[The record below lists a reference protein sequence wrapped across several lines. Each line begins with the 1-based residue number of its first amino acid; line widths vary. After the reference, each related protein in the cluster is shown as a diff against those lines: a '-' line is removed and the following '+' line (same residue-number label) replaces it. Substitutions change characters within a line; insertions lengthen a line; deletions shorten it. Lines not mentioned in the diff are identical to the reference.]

1 MFVCIEIMT
10 IFDAEK
16 TPWQNARHVL
26 RHIFIQ
32 TAIQTTKPDAMRR
45 FLLSI
50 VAFALALTASAQ
62 ASVQQQQEKYSV
74 VECNPIMVKHS
85 GAVSKAPRKIASNQR
100 WVGYYSS
107 DALADYGMGVP
118 SYPGENK
125 VAIYLTES
133 ILKPY
138 IGMKIVGIR
147 FGLCADI
154 GQSSVFL
161 SQIKDGYPDQV
172 LTYTY
177 VQNGVTGWN
186 EETFPKP
193 YTIKAGEELVA
204 GFEYTQ
210 YDDDEDHSYPF
221 SAVAEGDGSTPI
233 WFWCSKNGTDYSWLQ
248 FTAGGKSMSIQV
260 LVEGDFPD
268 YSVKPYSFKTVRG
281 MVGGTA
287 VANVKVDNYSAY
299 NISKIGYVVTVDGVA
314 GAERTAVVDG
324 GIARGKSGYFMADV
338 PCGTTEGVKDVTVEV
353 TKVDGNNNE
362 NTDRVAKGKL
372 NVSSTRFARNLCIE
386 EFTTEK
392 CPNCPRVAG
401 YLHKYLEKA
410 DLSRVYVVCHHAAFY
425 TDWLTQPCDEDLTYL
440 FNDAGSTYAPA
451 MMFNREPDF
460 KSAYASGEMDNVTI
474 PSSADD
480 IELLAQYYLNS
491 TDADVKLN
499 MKVAYDEGNN
509 LYKIT
514 VSGESNNVF
523 DKESARLT
531 LYMTEDNIAA
541 KSQAGGGSNFVHQHV
556 IRQYNTSWGE
566 PITWN
571 GNSFSQTFEWEVDDT
586 WKKEDIKL
594 VALVNK
600 YNRKDVLDN
609 RIENSI
615 GLSLSEATSIQTLD
629 ADENAVEVARYN
641 AAGQRINGKQ
651 KGLNIVKLSNGT
663 TLKVVVK

>member
-1 MFVCIEIMT
+1 MKKILLT
-10 IFDAEK
+10 IA
-16 TPWQNARHVL
+16 
-26 RHIFIQ
+26 
-32 TAIQTTKPDAMRR
+32 
-45 FLLSI
+45 S
-50 VAFALALTASAQ
+50 FALAIAVNAQ
-62 ASVQQQQEKYSV
+62 VSVAQQNINVIENNPNMTQHQHRQV
-74 VECNPIMVKHS
+74 V
-85 GAVSKAPRKIASNQR
+85 AKAPKKIASNQR

-107 DALADYGMGVP
+107 DTLADFGMGVP

-125 VAIYLTES
+125 VGIYLTES
-133 ILKPY
+133 ILEPY

-154 GQSSVFL
+154 GQSGVHL
-161 SQIKDGYPDQV
+161 HRIVDGIPGQV
-172 LTYTY
+172 VASNY
-177 VQNGVTGWN
+177 VQYGKTGWN
-186 EETFPKP
+186 QEDFPKP
-193 YTIKAGEELVA
+193 YVIKEGEELAAV
-204 GFEYTQ
+204 FEYTQ
-210 YDDDEDHSYPF
+210 YSDDEDHSYPL
-221 SAVAEGDGSTPI
+221 SAVKEGDGSIPI
-233 WFWCSKNGTDYSWLQ
+233 WLWCPYHGTNYSWNQLD
-248 FTAGGKSMSIQV
+248 AGGKSMSIQV
-260 LVEGDFPD
+260 LVEGEFPD

-281 MVGGTA
+281 LVGGTA
-287 VANVKVDNYSAY
+287 VANIKVDNNSAY
-299 NISKIGYVVTVDGVA
+299 DISKIGYVVTVDGVA

-324 GIARGKSGYFMADV
+324 GIARGKSGYFNADV
-338 PCGTTEGVKDVTVEV
+338 PCGATEGVKDVTVEV

-362 NTDRVAKGKL
+362 NTDRVATGKL

-392 CPNCPRVAG
+392 GPSCPRLAG
-401 YLHKYLEKA
+401 YLHEYLETA
-410 DLSRVYVVCHHAAFY
+410 DLSRVYAVCHHAAFY

-460 KSAYASGEMDNVTI
+460 NSYYASGEMDNVTN
-474 PSSADD
+474 PGSADD

-541 KSQAGGGSNFVHQHV
+541 KSQKGGGSNFVHQHV
-556 IRQYNTSWGE
+556 IRQYNTSWGD
-566 PITWN
+566 PITWT
-571 GNSFSQTFEWEVDDT
+571 GNSFSKTYEWEVDDT

-600 YNRKDVLDN
+600 YNNKDVLDN

-615 GLSLSEATSIQTLD
+615 GLSLSEATSIRSLD

-641 AAGQRINGKQ
+641 AAGQLINGKQ

-663 TLKVVVK
+663 TRKVMVR

>member
-1 MFVCIEIMT
+1 MFVRIKIIT

-26 RHIFIQ
+26 GHIFIQ

-62 ASVQQQQEKYSV
+62 ASVQQQQEKYRV

-210 YDDDEDHSYPF
+210 YSDDEDHSYPF
-221 SAVAEGDGSTPI
+221 
-233 WFWCSKNGTDYSWLQ
+233 
-248 FTAGGKSMSIQV
+248 
-260 LVEGDFPD
+260 
-268 YSVKPYSFKTVRG
+268 
-281 MVGGTA
+281 
-287 VANVKVDNYSAY
+287 
-299 NISKIGYVVTVDGVA
+299 
-314 GAERTAVVDG
+314 
-324 GIARGKSGYFMADV
+324 
-338 PCGTTEGVKDVTVEV
+338 
-353 TKVDGNNNE
+353 
-362 NTDRVAKGKL
+362 
-372 NVSSTRFARNLCIE
+372 
-386 EFTTEK
+386 
-392 CPNCPRVAG
+392 
-401 YLHKYLEKA
+401 
-410 DLSRVYVVCHHAAFY
+410 
-425 TDWLTQPCDEDLTYL
+425 
-440 FNDAGSTYAPA
+440 
-451 MMFNREPDF
+451 
-460 KSAYASGEMDNVTI
+460 
-474 PSSADD
+474 
-480 IELLAQYYLNS
+480 
-491 TDADVKLN
+491 
-499 MKVAYDEGNN
+499 
-509 LYKIT
+509 
-514 VSGESNNVF
+514 
-523 DKESARLT
+523 
-531 LYMTEDNIAA
+531 
-541 KSQAGGGSNFVHQHV
+541 
-556 IRQYNTSWGE
+556 
-566 PITWN
+566 
-571 GNSFSQTFEWEVDDT
+571 
-586 WKKEDIKL
+586 
-594 VALVNK
+594 
-600 YNRKDVLDN
+600 
-609 RIENSI
+609 
-615 GLSLSEATSIQTLD
+615 
-629 ADENAVEVARYN
+629 
-641 AAGQRINGKQ
+641 
-651 KGLNIVKLSNGT
+651 
-663 TLKVVVK
+663 

>member
-1 MFVCIEIMT
+1 
-10 IFDAEK
+10 
-16 TPWQNARHVL
+16 
-26 RHIFIQ
+26 
-32 TAIQTTKPDAMRR
+32 
-45 FLLSI
+45 
-50 VAFALALTASAQ
+50 
-62 ASVQQQQEKYSV
+62 
-74 VECNPIMVKHS
+74 
-85 GAVSKAPRKIASNQR
+85 
-100 WVGYYSS
+100 
-107 DALADYGMGVP
+107 
-118 SYPGENK
+118 
-125 VAIYLTES
+125 
-133 ILKPY
+133 
-138 IGMKIVGIR
+138 MKIVGIR

-177 VQNGVTGWN
+177 VQYGVTGWN

-193 YTIKAGEELVA
+193 HTIKAGEELIA
-204 GFEYTQ
+204 GYEYTQ

-221 SAVAEGDGSTPI
+221 SAVEEGDGSTPL

-287 VANVKVDNYSAY
+287 VANIKVDNNSAY
-299 NISKIGYVVTVDGVA
+299 DISKIGYVVTVDGVA

-324 GIARGKSGYFMADV
+324 GLARGKSGYFMADI
-338 PCGTTEGVKDVTVEV
+338 PCGATEGVKDVTVEV

-362 NTDRVAKGKL
+362 NTDRVANGKL
-372 NVSSTRFARNLCIE
+372 SVASTRFARNLCIE

-392 CPNCPRVAG
+392 CPTCPRVTG
-401 YLHKYLEKA
+401 YLHEYLEKA
-410 DLSRVYVVCHHAAFY
+410 DLSRVYAVSHHSAFY

-460 KSAYASGEMDNVTI
+460 KSSYASGEMDNVTI
-474 PSSADD
+474 PGSADD
-480 IELLAQYYLNS
+480 IDLLAQYYLNS
-491 TDADVKLN
+491 TVADVKLN
-499 MKVAYDEGNN
+499 MTVAYDEGNN

-531 LYMTEDNIAA
+531 MYMTEDNIAA
-541 KSQAGGGSNFVHQHV
+541 KSQKGGGSNFVHQHV
-556 IRQYNTSWGE
+556 IRKYNTSWGE

-571 GNSFSQTFEWEVDDT
+571 GNSFSQTFEWEVDDA

-600 YNRKDVLDN
+600 YNSKDVLDN

-641 AAGQRINGKQ
+641 AAGQRVNGEQ

>member
-1 MFVCIEIMT
+1 MKKILLT
-10 IFDAEK
+10 IA
-16 TPWQNARHVL
+16 
-26 RHIFIQ
+26 
-32 TAIQTTKPDAMRR
+32 
-45 FLLSI
+45 S
-50 VAFALALTASAQ
+50 FALAIAVNAQ
-62 ASVQQQQEKYSV
+62 VSVAQQNINVIENNPNMTQHQHRQV
-74 VECNPIMVKHS
+74 V
-85 GAVSKAPRKIASNQR
+85 AKAPKKIASNQR

-107 DALADYGMGVP
+107 DTLADFGMGVP

-125 VAIYLTES
+125 VGIYLTES
-133 ILKPY
+133 ILEPY

-154 GQSSVFL
+154 GQSGVHL
-161 SQIKDGYPDQV
+161 HRIVDGIPGQV
-172 LTYTY
+172 VASNY
-177 VQNGVTGWN
+177 VQYGKTGWN
-186 EETFPKP
+186 QEDFPKP
-193 YTIKAGEELVA
+193 YVIKEGEELAAV
-204 GFEYTQ
+204 FEYTQ
-210 YDDDEDHSYPF
+210 YSDDEDHSYPL
-221 SAVAEGDGSTPI
+221 SAVKEGDGSIPI
-233 WFWCSKNGTDYSWLQ
+233 WLWCPYHGTNYSWNQLD
-248 FTAGGKSMSIQV
+248 AGGKSMSIQV
-260 LVEGDFPD
+260 LVEGEFPD

-281 MVGGTA
+281 LVGGTA
-287 VANVKVDNYSAY
+287 VANIKVDNNSAY
-299 NISKIGYVVTVDGVA
+299 DISKIGYVVTVDGVA

-324 GIARGKSGYFMADV
+324 GIARGKSGYFNADV
-338 PCGTTEGVKDVTVEV
+338 PCGATEGVKDVTVEV

-362 NTDRVAKGKL
+362 NTDRVATGKL

-392 CPNCPRVAG
+392 GPSCPRLAG
-401 YLHKYLEKA
+401 YLHEYLETA
-410 DLSRVYVVCHHAAFY
+410 DLSRVYAVCHHAAFY

-440 FNDAGSTYAPA
+440 FNDAGYTYAPA

-460 KSAYASGEMDNVTI
+460 NSSYASGEMDNVTI
-474 PSSADD
+474 PASAED

-509 LYKIT
+509 VYKIT
-514 VSGESNNVF
+514 VNGESNNVF

-541 KSQAGGGSNFVHQHV
+541 KSQSGGGKNFVHQHV
-556 IRQYNTSWGE
+556 IRQYNTSWGD

-571 GNSFSQTFEWEVDDT
+571 GNSFSKTYEWEVDDT

-600 YNRKDVLDN
+600 YNNKDVLDN

-615 GLSLSEATSIQTLD
+615 GLSLSEATSIRSLD

-641 AAGQRINGKQ
+641 AAGQLINGKQ

-663 TLKVVVK
+663 TRKVMVR

>member
-1 MFVCIEIMT
+1 MKKILLT
-10 IFDAEK
+10 IA
-16 TPWQNARHVL
+16 
-26 RHIFIQ
+26 
-32 TAIQTTKPDAMRR
+32 
-45 FLLSI
+45 S
-50 VAFALALTASAQ
+50 FALAIAVNAQ
-62 ASVQQQQEKYSV
+62 VSVAQQNINVIENNPNMTQHQHRQV
-74 VECNPIMVKHS
+74 V
-85 GAVSKAPRKIASNQR
+85 AKAPKKIASNQR

-107 DALADYGMGVP
+107 DTLADFGMGVP

-125 VAIYLTES
+125 VGIYLTES
-133 ILKPY
+133 ILEPY

-154 GQSSVFL
+154 GQSGVHL
-161 SQIKDGYPDQV
+161 HRIVDGIPGQV
-172 LTYTY
+172 VASNY
-177 VQNGVTGWN
+177 VQYGKTGWN
-186 EETFPKP
+186 QEDFPKP
-193 YTIKAGEELVA
+193 YVIKEGEELAAV
-204 GFEYTQ
+204 FEYTQ
-210 YDDDEDHSYPF
+210 YSDDEDHSYPL
-221 SAVAEGDGSTPI
+221 SAVKEGDGSIPI
-233 WFWCSKNGTDYSWLQ
+233 WLWCPYHGTNYSWNQLD
-248 FTAGGKSMSIQV
+248 AGGKSMSIQV
-260 LVEGDFPD
+260 LVEGEFPD

-281 MVGGTA
+281 LVGGTA
-287 VANVKVDNYSAY
+287 VANIKVDNNSAY
-299 NISKIGYVVTVDGVA
+299 DISKIGYVVTVDGVA

-324 GIARGKSGYFMADV
+324 GIARGKSGYFNADV
-338 PCGTTEGVKDVTVEV
+338 PCGATEGVKDVTVEV

-362 NTDRVAKGKL
+362 NTDRVATGKL

-392 CPNCPRVAG
+392 GPSCPRLAG
-401 YLHKYLEKA
+401 YLHEYLETA
-410 DLSRVYVVCHHAAFY
+410 DLSRVYAVCHHAAFY

-460 KSAYASGEMDNVTI
+460 NSYYASGEMDNVTN
-474 PSSADD
+474 PGSADD

-499 MKVAYDEGNN
+499 MNVAYDEGNN

-514 VSGESNNVF
+514 INGESNNVF

-541 KSQAGGGSNFVHQHV
+541 KSQKGGGSNFVHQHV
-556 IRQYNTSWGE
+556 IRQYNTSWGD
-566 PITWN
+566 PITWT
-571 GNSFSQTFEWEVDDT
+571 GNSFSKTYEWEVDDT

-600 YNRKDVLDN
+600 YNNKDVLDN

-615 GLSLSEATSIQTLD
+615 GLSLSEATSIRSLD

-641 AAGQRINGKQ
+641 AAGQLINGKQ

-663 TLKVVVK
+663 TRKVMVR

>member
-1 MFVCIEIMT
+1 MKKILLT
-10 IFDAEK
+10 IA
-16 TPWQNARHVL
+16 
-26 RHIFIQ
+26 
-32 TAIQTTKPDAMRR
+32 
-45 FLLSI
+45 S
-50 VAFALALTASAQ
+50 FALAIAVNAQ
-62 ASVQQQQEKYSV
+62 VSVAQQNINVIENNPNMTQHQHRQV
-74 VECNPIMVKHS
+74 V
-85 GAVSKAPRKIASNQR
+85 AKAPKKIASNQR

-107 DALADYGMGVP
+107 DTLADFGMGVP

-125 VAIYLTES
+125 VGIYLTES
-133 ILKPY
+133 ILEPY

-154 GQSSVFL
+154 GQSGVHL
-161 SQIKDGYPDQV
+161 HRIVDGIPGQV
-172 LTYTY
+172 VASNY
-177 VQNGVTGWN
+177 VQYGKTGWN
-186 EETFPKP
+186 QEDFPKP
-193 YTIKAGEELVA
+193 YVIKEGEELAAV
-204 GFEYTQ
+204 FEYTQ
-210 YDDDEDHSYPF
+210 YSDDEDHSYPL
-221 SAVAEGDGSTPI
+221 SAVKEGDGSIPI
-233 WFWCSKNGTDYSWLQ
+233 WLWCPYHGTNYSWNQLD
-248 FTAGGKSMSIQV
+248 AGGKSMSIQV
-260 LVEGDFPD
+260 LVEGEFPD

-281 MVGGTA
+281 LVGGTA
-287 VANVKVDNYSAY
+287 VANIKVDNNSAY
-299 NISKIGYVVTVDGVA
+299 DISKIGYVVTVDGVA

-324 GIARGKSGYFMADV
+324 GIARGKSGYFNADV
-338 PCGTTEGVKDVTVEV
+338 PCGATEGVKDVTVEV

-362 NTDRVAKGKL
+362 NTDRVATGKL

-392 CPNCPRVAG
+392 GPSCPRLAG
-401 YLHKYLEKA
+401 YLHEYLETA
-410 DLSRVYVVCHHAAFY
+410 DLSRVYAVCHHAAFY

-460 KSAYASGEMDNVTI
+460 NSYYASGEMDNVTI
-474 PSSADD
+474 PGSADD

-541 KSQAGGGSNFVHQHV
+541 KSQSGGGKNFVHQHV
-556 IRQYNTSWGE
+556 IRQYNTSWGD

-571 GNSFSQTFEWEVDDT
+571 GNSFSKTYEWEVDDT

-600 YNRKDVLDN
+600 YNNKDVLDN

-615 GLSLSEATSIQTLD
+615 GLSLSEATSIRSLD

-641 AAGQRINGKQ
+641 AAGQLINGKQ

-663 TLKVVVK
+663 TRKVMVR

>member
-1 MFVCIEIMT
+1 MKKILLT
-10 IFDAEK
+10 IA
-16 TPWQNARHVL
+16 
-26 RHIFIQ
+26 
-32 TAIQTTKPDAMRR
+32 
-45 FLLSI
+45 S
-50 VAFALALTASAQ
+50 FALAIAVNAQ
-62 ASVQQQQEKYSV
+62 VSVAQQNINVIENNPNMTQHQHRQV
-74 VECNPIMVKHS
+74 V
-85 GAVSKAPRKIASNQR
+85 AKAPKKIASNQR

-107 DALADYGMGVP
+107 DTLADFGMGVP

-125 VAIYLTES
+125 VGIYLTES
-133 ILKPY
+133 ILEPY

-154 GQSSVFL
+154 GQSGVHL
-161 SQIKDGYPDQV
+161 HRIVDGIPGQV
-172 LTYTY
+172 VASNY
-177 VQNGVTGWN
+177 VQYGKTGWN
-186 EETFPKP
+186 QEDFPKP
-193 YTIKAGEELVA
+193 YVIKEGEELAAV
-204 GFEYTQ
+204 FEYTQ
-210 YDDDEDHSYPF
+210 YSDDEDHSYPL
-221 SAVAEGDGSTPI
+221 SAVKEGDGSIPI
-233 WFWCSKNGTDYSWLQ
+233 WLWCPYHGTNYSWNQLD
-248 FTAGGKSMSIQV
+248 AGGKSMSIQV
-260 LVEGDFPD
+260 LVEGEFPD

-281 MVGGTA
+281 LVGGTA
-287 VANVKVDNYSAY
+287 VANIKVDNNSAY
-299 NISKIGYVVTVDGVA
+299 DISKIGYVVTVDGVA

-324 GIARGKSGYFMADV
+324 GIARGKSGYFNADV
-338 PCGTTEGVKDVTVEV
+338 PCGATEGVKDVTVEV

-362 NTDRVAKGKL
+362 NTDRVATGKL

-392 CPNCPRVAG
+392 GPSCPRLAG
-401 YLHKYLEKA
+401 YLHEYLETA
-410 DLSRVYVVCHHAAFY
+410 DLSRVYAVCHHAAFY

-460 KSAYASGEMDNVTI
+460 NSYYASGEMDNVTN
-474 PSSADD
+474 PGSADD

-499 MKVAYDEGNN
+499 MNVAYDEGNN

-514 VSGESNNVF
+514 INGESNNVF

-541 KSQAGGGSNFVHQHV
+541 KSQSGGGKNFVHQHV
-556 IRQYNTSWGE
+556 IRQYNTSWGD

-571 GNSFSQTFEWEVDDT
+571 GNSFSKTYEWEVDDT

-600 YNRKDVLDN
+600 YNNKDVLDN

-615 GLSLSEATSIQTLD
+615 GLSLSEATSIRSLD

-641 AAGQRINGKQ
+641 AAGQLINGKQ

-663 TLKVVVK
+663 TRKVMVR